1 MPLEYQVIKS
11 SQHTSSSNS
20 NTVTVSFSQESTPSQ
35 TVSTTT
41 EQQNVPSRIDN
52 TVIEITFNEDLITQA
67 IEEDSTKHISPQP
80 TKNDPMKI

>member
-41 EQQNVPSRIDN
+41 EQQNVPPLIDN
-52 TVIEITFNEDLITQA
+52 TVIEITFNDLITQA
-67 IEEDSTKHISPQP
+67 IEEDSTKHINPQP